1 MDGLREMLAV
11 MTPEEFRTAARER
24 ELEEWREIN
33 RFCGK
38 CGSGYNGLVGGFAA
52 GDRGVREMRIKVNLF
67 LQLLGNGLVQG
78 AGAMLCAT

>member
-1 MDGLREMLAV
+1 MAPGIGSECGGNRIAAGVLSGL
-11 MTPEEFRTAARER
+11 P
-24 ELEEWREIN
+24 
-33 RFCGK
+33 G
-38 CGSGYNGLVGGFAA
+38 GSDYNGLVGGFAA

>member
-24 ELEEWREIN
+24 ELEEWRAVN

-38 CGSGYNGLVGGFAA
+38 
-52 GDRGVREMRIKVNLF
+52 
-67 LQLLGNGLVQG
+67 
-78 AGAMLCAT
+78 